1 MSNLRE
7 FFASVGSDA
16 DDVIIRLGGNPDL
29 VVRFVTKFLS
39 DGSFANLKSALAA
52 GDRDTAFRAAHT
64 LKGVSGTLGF
74 QRLYEKATSV
84 TELLRGGAVDAAKTA
99 LPALETEYSLVM
111 EALKTLEQ

>member
-16 DDVIIRLGGNPDL
+16 DDVIVRLGGNPAL

-39 DGSFANLKSALAA
+39 DESFSSLITALDE
-52 GDRDTAFRAAHT
+52 GDGDTAFRAAHT

-74 QRLYEKATSV
+74 QRLYEKASAV
-84 TELLRGGAVDAAKTA
+84 TELLRGGAIAEAKA
-99 LPALETEYSLVM
+99 SMPFLEAEYSLVI
-111 EALKTLEQ
+111 EALKSLEQ

>member
-16 DDVIIRLGGNPDL
+16 DDVIMRLGGNPDL

-39 DGSFANLKSALAA
+39 DGSFSSLKSSLDA

-84 TELLRGGAVDAAKTA
+84 TELLRGGDVDAAKTA
-99 LPALETEYSLVM
+99 LPALETEYCLVM
-111 EALKTLEQ
+111 EALKNLAQ